1 MSDVSYYNPERY
13 PDPTAYAGLTAAIK
27 AEKGMHFKPVVYI
40 CSPYSGNIRLNT
52 ANARRYCRYAV
63 DKGCIPLATVNIM
76 KQYTYCFTPDCEF
89 QNSADL
95 HFKILICRKK
105 C

>member
-63 DKGCIPLATVNIM
+63 DNRNREQKFLSQSGRSNLPMRNGLMCTRAFRLSTTKPNWN
-76 KQYTYCFTPDCEF
+76 CP
-89 QNSADL
+89 
-95 HFKILICRKK
+95 
-105 C
+105 